1 MKGSCGL
8 SRCECQ
14 DYHCLQPQEGD
25 RGQGKEGLATPAWS
39 IPFAC
44 QRFTLCRI
52 LSGVGGLVENR
63 HWGVLGGEVGSWAL
77 LSWGQSWALCAIA
90 NAASEAPQLLRL
102 IRSQRPHSKVRSIRF
117 GGIGAAG
124 SPGVFSPHEIER
136 EPLSLCGNSVPCFT
150 DCCVF
155 PSETC
160 REESCPL
167 QSLGRTSGVCGER
180 TGNLKEILT

>member
-1 MKGSCGL
+1 MRSAKASVAITLQFNLLNPASISL
-8 SRCECQ
+8 SSLYSHL
-14 DYHCLQPQEGD
+14 DDSP
-25 RGQGKEGLATPAWS
+25 WS

-52 LSGVGGLVENR
+52 LSGVGSLVENR
-63 HWGVLGGEVGSWAL
+63 HRGVLGGEVGSWAL
-77 LSWGQSWALCAIA
+77 LSWGQSWALCPIA

-102 IRSQRPHSKVRSIRF
+102 IRSQRPQSKVRPIRF

-150 DCCVF
+150 DCCLF

-167 QSLGRTSGVCGER
+167 QSLGRTSVSAGRGQA
-180 TGNLKEILT
+180 I